1 MYASIS
7 VIYTYKRN
15 SYYYVTF
22 ILKLFITM
30 MITNSKTINE
40 ADKLVVETY
49 NFKCNEI
56 LQQVIFEE
64 AIEIIPKSEPQEI
77 ITNIKTEP
85 NDYGICEKG
94 LDKSF
99 PILTIKKEKIEVEE
113 EKSMQRA
120 VLKLKRLEFFA
131 ANLQANSRYNLRPRK
146 SSYIFL
152 PLTSYIF
159 TPRKKRNGFLK
170 KKIVKT
176 IKIEK
181 SGVPNKIKSCKV
193 NLKKIVMKKYNT

>member
-1 MYASIS
+1 MYASMS

-15 SYYYVTF
+15 SNSYDTF
-22 ILKLFITM
+22 ILKLFTTM

-49 NFKCNEI
+49 NFKCKEI
-56 LQQVIFEE
+56 LQQLIFEE

-85 NDYGICEKG
+85 NDYGISENK
-94 LDKSF
+94 LDEGF
-99 PILTIKKEKIEVEE
+99 PISIIKKEKIEVEE
-113 EKSMQRA
+113 EKPVQRP

-170 KKIVKT
+170 KKIIKT

-181 SGVPNKIKSCKV
+181 SGAPNKIKSCKV
-193 NLKKIVMKKYNT
+193 NLKRLK

>member
-49 NFKCNEI
+49 NFKCKEI
-56 LQQVIFEE
+56 LQQLIFEE

-113 EKSMQRA
+113 EKPVQRA

-181 SGVPNKIKSCKV
+181 SGASNKIKSCKV